1 MNGDLDKHSDID
13 QGNYTLPLIHA
24 LKYQKENGS
33 TELQSILQARKENNG
48 MTASMKRLFFRRLRE
63 IGSLEYTQTI
73 IQELQG
79 RIMEELEMIEDKV
92 GEKNWILRLLLH
104 QIKIWEAAG
113 RKAGW
118 HLVCKT
124 YDMLIF
130 SQTRL
135 CPGRVLET
143 DT

>member
-104 QIKIWEAAG
+104 QIKI
-113 RKAGW
+113 
-118 HLVCKT
+118 
-124 YDMLIF
+124 
-130 SQTRL
+130 
-135 CPGRVLET
+135 
-143 DT
+143 